1 MLPFKLVYHP
11 GYDLNL
17 GAHVFPSRKYR
28 LIHDRLLDEGCADP
42 MDFAE
47 PHPACDDDVLRV
59 HESGWVQRLK
69 TGTLT
74 PLEILR
80 LEIPYSKQMVD
91 AFWLATGGTILAAR
105 NAVRD
110 RIGFNLGGGF
120 HHAFPGHGEGFC
132 AIHDVAVAI
141 RVLQHEKMIDQALV
155 VDCDVHHG
163 NGTAAIFA
171 GDRSVLT
178 LSMHQFDNYPSEK
191 PPSVIDIHLRNGVS
205 DDEYLERLR
214 GALKVAMSF
223 EPNMIFYLA
232 GADPYCEDQLGG
244 LSLTMK
250 GLKQR
255 DGVVF
260 ETGLQASVPVVVT
273 LAGGYARDTGDTVEI
288 HCNTVK
294 TAREALMD
302 C

>member
-1 MLPFKLVYHP
+1 
-11 GYDLNL
+11 
-17 GAHVFPSRKYR
+17 
-28 LIHDRLLDEGCADP
+28 
-42 MDFAE
+42 
-47 PHPACDDDVLRV
+47 
-59 HESGWVQRLK
+59 
-69 TGTLT
+69 
-74 PLEILR
+74 
-80 LEIPYSKQMVD
+80 
-91 AFWLATGGTILAAR
+91 
-105 NAVRD
+105 
-110 RIGFNLGGGF
+110 
-120 HHAFPGHGEGFC
+120 
-132 AIHDVAVAI
+132 VAVAI
-141 RVLQHEKMIDQALV
+141 RALQHEKMINQALV

-205 DDEYLERLR
+205 DEEYLERLR

-223 EPNMIFYLA
+223 EPDMIFYLA

-244 LSLTMK
+244 LSLTME

-255 DGVVF
+255 DRIVF
-260 ETGLQASVPVVVT
+260 ETGLGAHVPVAVT

-294 TAREALMD
+294 GAREALVGQ
-302 C
+302 